1 MSFNKNEMLPDD
13 TELTAF
19 KRLKPKGF
27 PSPANDYQE
36 TGIDLNKLLVG
47 KVASTYFLRV
57 AGDSMVDAQIFDG
70 DLLIVDSSQIAEHG
84 DVVIAAVDGE
94 YKVRNLVEH
103 PRMALVAMNPAY
115 KPIYITEATPL
126 HIFGVVTYIISPVSS
141 CEPPSCTHWLMLIRF
156 MHPVRRFLDPIYGE
170 SLL

>member
-1 MSFNKNEMLPDD
+1 MSFHENEMLPDD

-36 TGIDLNKLLVG
+36 SGIDLNKLLIS
-47 KVASTYFLRV
+47 KAASTYFLRV
-57 AGDSMVDAQIFDG
+57 EGDSMIEAQIYDG
-70 DLLIVDSSQIAEHG
+70 DLLIVDSSQIAGHG

-103 PRMALVAMNPAY
+103 PRLSLVAMNPAY
-115 KPIYITEATPL
+115 RPIYINDATPL
-126 HIFGVVTYIISPVSS
+126 HIFGVVTYIISPAAS
-141 CEPPSCTHWLMLIRF
+141 RRN
-156 MHPVRRFLDPIYGE
+156 VRPG
-170 SLL
+170 